1 MNNFGLG
8 LILDFT
14 DNASAGMSS
23 AARTL
28 ENLSATADQVSASLD
43 NSSIEMYAIAQSMI
57 QVGDTM
63 SRAGAGILSVFTTLG
78 QKVIDTGMTM
88 QNFRMTLS
96 ALYGQNEAE
105 AKIKEI
111 QDYAATSVFE
121 IEGLMSAV
129 TTMKAVGIEAMN
141 DVTTSTGNTTQK
153 LMDYASD
160 LAAMMPAMRNAYG
173 TGVNAAMGAFK
184 EYIAEGNAVSL
195 KRSAGL
201 DITSILGEDKGATV
215 EKRTQQVADLI
226 EKLGI
231 AGYTAQLYGT
241 PMQQIS
247 NISDVFFNVMSQIAD
262 SGVFD
267 TFCQLLSTAAGFLQ
281 TLTGDEERFAII
293 TQLLGDV
300 ISTLMRPL
308 QKVLNFVIDNAD
320 AMLQWAQANPTLAKT
335 IMLVVAAIG
344 ALLLGGGQL
353 LKLSGTVLMLA
364 TSIKYLGG
372 MNKVLTVLGTGFKS
386 LLGKMLPI
394 VAIAG
399 VLVYAWKTNL
409 LGFRDFVRTTFS
421 EIGTLF
427 SLTFDAL
434 SDNTLSQENFELAQR
449 LGLLPFI
456 ESLLDLKYHWGRLVD
471 GFKQGISDVAEWL
484 TGLGIDFSNT
494 EGGIFG
500 IANAI
505 GEFLKQFFNV
515 AEGSADAWE
524 NFGNAVAK
532 VLAVA
537 IPLIIAFKALSSVAK
552 VVKDIVGIAH
562 GFVVVTKVGAKIL
575 GFFTK
580 LYSIVGLVSKAFSF
594 LAAHPILLVI
604 AAVAALAV
612 LIITHWDKIK
622 AVLSTV
628 GTWLYNNIVVP
639 VVNFFIN
646 AINFIVGLFAILVG
660 AIKNFFAPIAG
671 WISVNVIT
679 PAVEFFTNLW
689 ASITEIVSNIITSIQ
704 EFFAP
709 IAEWIDVNVIQPI
722 VTFFTGLITSIGDV
736 FSQIKESICNAF
748 SEAADFVK
756 GIWEGVTD
764 FFGGIWDSISGWA
777 SGIAEK
783 GSEITGLQPAPAAA
797 NGVDNFVGGLIQVN
811 ENGGELINLPGGST
825 VIPHDQSVA
834 AALERGVS
842 IGAKSLALYAN
853 NSSRGSLSQNTAEKA
868 AERNEYNISFQAGS
882 VIVKCAN
889 TSDAELEK
897 TAEKLLKIIKR
908 KIELKKMAER
918 NTKKPVYA

>member
-28 ENLSATADQVSASLD
+28 ENLSATADRVSTSLD

-63 SRAGAGILSVFTTLG
+63 SSAGAGILSVFTTLG
-78 QKVIDTGMTM
+78 KKVIDTGMTM

-184 EYIAEGNAVSL
+184 EYIAEGNAMSL
-195 KRSAGL
+195 KRGAGL

-231 AGYTAQLYGT
+231 AGYTGHLLGT
-241 PMQQIS
+241 PMQQLS

-267 TFCQLLSTAAGFLQ
+267 TFCQWLSTAAGFLQ
-281 TLTGDEERFAII
+281 TLTNDEERFAII

-308 QKVLNFVIDNAD
+308 QKVLNFVVENAD

-353 LKLSGTVLMLA
+353 LKLAGIVLMF
-364 TSIKYLGG
+364 TSSIKFMTGS
-372 MNKVLTVLGTGFKS
+372 NKVLTVLGAGFKS
-386 LLGKMLPI
+386 LLKSALPL
-394 VAIAG
+394 VALAG

-409 LGFRDFVRTTFS
+409 LGFRDFVKTTFS

-456 ESLLDLKYHWGRLVD
+456 ESLLDLKYHWGRLVE

-494 EGGIFG
+494 EGGVFG

-505 GEFLKQFFNV
+505 GEFFKQFFNV

-524 NFGNAVAK
+524 NFGNVVAK
-532 VLAVA
+532 VLAIA
-537 IPLIIAFKALSSVAK
+537 TGIWAAFKVLTVIVSIVTKIIGIAK
-552 VVKDIVGIAH
+552 VVINVVKTIVTI
-562 GFVVVTKVGAKIL
+562 VKTVGA
-575 GFFTK
+575 
-580 LYSIVGLVSKAFSF
+580 VVSAIAGA
-594 LAAHPILLVI
+594 LNLPVI
-604 AAVAALAV
+604 AVVAIIAAIVALVAV
-612 LIITHWDKIK
+612 IIKYKDQIWAFLQQVPGWI
-622 AVLSTV
+622 
-628 GTWLYNNIVVP
+628 YNNIIVP

-646 AINFIVGLFAILVG
+646 GINFIVGLFATLIEK
-660 AIKNFFAPIAG
+660 IKNFFAPIAE

-679 PAVEFFTNLW
+679 PVVEFFTNLW
-689 ASITEIVSNIITSIQ
+689 TSITEIVNSIITSIQ

-736 FSQIKESICNAF
+736 FSQIKEKICNAF

-756 GIWEGVTD
+756 GIWEGVKD

-777 SGIAEK
+777 SGITEK
-783 GSEITGLQPAPAAA
+783 GSEITGLQTIPAAA
-797 NGVDNFVGGLIQVN
+797 TGVNNFVGGLIQVN
-811 ENGGELINLPGGST
+811 ENGGELIDLPGGST

-834 AALERGVS
+834 AALEKGVA

-853 NSSRGSLSQNTAEKA
+853 NSNRGSLSHNTAEKA

>member
-28 ENLSATADQVSASLD
+28 ENLSATADRVSSSLD
-43 NSSIEMYAIAQSMI
+43 NSSIEMYAIAQSMM
-57 QVGDTM
+57 QVGDVM
-63 SRAGAGILSVFTTLG
+63 SSAGAGILSVFTTLG
-78 QKVIDTGMTM
+78 KKVIDTGMTM

-96 ALYGQNEAE
+96 ALYGQDEAE
-105 AKIKEI
+105 TKIKEI

-129 TTMKAVGIEAMN
+129 TTMKAVGIEAMD
-141 DVTTSTGNTTQK
+141 DVTTSTGKTTQK

-184 EYIAEGNAVSL
+184 EYIAEGNAMSL
-195 KRSAGL
+195 KRGAGL
-201 DITSILGEDKGATV
+201 DITSILGEAKGDTI

-308 QKVLNFVIDNAD
+308 QKVLNFIIDNAD
-320 AMLQWAQANPTLAKT
+320 TMLQWAQANPVLAKT

-344 ALLLGGGQL
+344 ALLLGSGQL
-353 LKLSGTVLMLA
+353 LKLSGVVLMFA
-364 TSIKYLGG
+364 TSIQYLGG
-372 MNKVLTVLGTGFKS
+372 MNKVLTVIGMGFKS
-386 LLGKMLPI
+386 LLGKVLPLI
-394 VAIAG
+394 AIAS

-409 LGFRDFVRTTFS
+409 LGFRDFVKTTFS

-434 SDNTLSQENFELAQR
+434 SDSTLSQENFELAQR

-456 ESLLDLKYHWGRLVD
+456 ETLLDLKYHWGRLVE

-505 GEFLKQFFNV
+505 GKFFKQFFNV

-524 NFGNAVAK
+524 KFGNAVAK
-532 VLAVA
+532 VLAIAAGIWAVFKVLTV
-537 IPLIIAFKALSSVAK
+537 IVSVVTKIIGIAK
-552 VVKDIVGIAH
+552 VVINVIKTIVTI
-562 GFVVVTKVGAKIL
+562 VKTVGA
-575 GFFTK
+575 
-580 LYSIVGLVSKAFSF
+580 VVSAI
-594 LAAHPILLVI
+594 AAALNLPVIAVVAII
-604 AAVAALAV
+604 AAVVALVAV
-612 LIITHWDKIK
+612 IIKYKDQIWAFLQQVPSWIYNHLI
-622 AVLSTV
+622 A
-628 GTWLYNNIVVP
+628 P

-646 AINFIVGLFAILVG
+646 GINFIVGLFATLIG
-660 AIKNFFAPIAG
+660 AIKNFFAPIAQ
-671 WISVNVIT
+671 WISTNVIA
-679 PAVEFFTNLW
+679 PVVKFFTNLW
-689 ASITEIVSNIITSIQ
+689 TSITGIVNNIITSIKG
-704 EFFAP
+704 FFAP
-709 IAEWIDVNVIQPI
+709 IAQWINTNVIQPI

-736 FSQIKESICNAF
+736 FSQIKEKICNAF
-748 SEAADFVK
+748 SEAADFVM
-756 GIWEGVTD
+756 GIWEGVKN
-764 FFGGIWDSISGWA
+764 FFSGIWDKVSGWA
-777 SGIAEK
+777 EGITEK
-783 GSEITGLQPAPAAA
+783 GSEITGLQTIPAAA
-797 NGVDNFVGGLIQVN
+797 TGVNNFVGGLIQVN
-811 ENGGELINLPGGST
+811 EKGGELIDLPGGST

-834 AALERGVS
+834 AALEKGVA

-853 NSSRGSLSQNTAEKA
+853 SANRGSLSQNTAEKA

>member
-43 NSSIEMYAIAQSMI
+43 NSSIGMYAIAQSMI

-63 SRAGAGILSVFTTLG
+63 SSAGAGILSVFTTLG
-78 QKVIDTGMTM
+78 KKVIDTGMTM

-96 ALYGQNEAE
+96 ALYGKDEAE

-111 QDYAATSVFE
+111 QNYAATSAFE

-129 TTMKAVGIEAMN
+129 TTMKAVGIEAMD
-141 DVTTSTGNTTQK
+141 DVTTSTGKTTQK

-184 EYIAEGNAVSL
+184 EYIAEGNDISL
-195 KRSAGL
+195 KRGAGL
-201 DITSILGEDKGATV
+201 DITSILGEDKGGTI

-267 TFCQLLSTAAGFLQ
+267 TFCELLSTAAGFLQ
-281 TLTGDEERFAII
+281 TLTGDEERFSII
-293 TQLLGDV
+293 TQILGDV

-320 AMLQWAQANPTLAKT
+320 AMLQWAQANPILAKA
-335 IMLVVAAIG
+335 ILLVVAAIG

-353 LKLSGTVLMLA
+353 FKLSGTILMLA

-386 LLGKMLPI
+386 LLGKILPV

-399 VLVYAWKTNL
+399 ALVYAWKTNL
-409 LGFRDFVRTTFS
+409 FGFRDFVHNTFG
-421 EIGTLF
+421 EIGTLL

-434 SDNTLSQENFELAQR
+434 FDNTLSKENFELAQR

-456 ESLLDLKYHWGRLVD
+456 ESLLDLKYHWGRLVE

-484 TGLGIDFSNT
+484 TGLGIDFGNT

-505 GEFLKQFFNV
+505 GEFFKQFFNV
-515 AEGSADAWE
+515 SEGSADAWE
-524 NFGNAVAK
+524 NFGNAIAK
-532 VLAVA
+532 VLA
-537 IPLIIAFKALSSVAK
+537 IAAGIWATFKVLTV
-552 VVKDIVGIAH
+552 IVS
-562 GFVVVTKVGAKIL
+562 VVTKIIGIVKVVINVIKTIVTIVKTVGA
-575 GFFTK
+575 
-580 LYSIVGLVSKAFSF
+580 VVSAIAYA
-594 LAAHPILLVI
+594 LNLPVI
-604 AAVAALAV
+604 AVVAIIAAIVALVA
-612 LIITHWDKIK
+612 LIIKYKDQIWAFLQQVPGWI
-622 AVLSTV
+622 
-628 GTWLYNNIVVP
+628 YNNIIVP

-646 AINFIVGLFAILVG
+646 GINFIVGLFATIIG
-660 AIKNFFAPIAG
+660 AIKNFFAPIAE
-671 WISVNVIT
+671 WISANVIT
-679 PAVEFFTNLW
+679 PVVGFFTNLW
-689 ASITEIVSNIITSIQ
+689 NSITSIVSSIITSIQ
-704 EFFAP
+704 GFFAP
-709 IAEWIDVNVIQPI
+709 VAGWIDINVIQPI
-722 VTFFTGLITSIGDV
+722 VTFFTGLITSLGDV
-736 FSQIKESICNAF
+736 FSQIKEKICNAF

-756 GIWEGVTD
+756 GIWQGVAD
-764 FFGGIWDSISGWA
+764 FFSGIWSGISGFV
-777 SGIAEK
+777 SKITKK
-783 GSEITGLQPAPAAA
+783 GSEITGLQTIPAAA
-797 NGVDNFVGGLIQVN
+797 TGVNNFVGGLIQVN
-811 ENGGELINLPGGST
+811 ENGGELIDLPGGST

-834 AALERGVS
+834 AALEKGVA

-853 NSSRGSLSQNTAEKA
+853 TANRGSLSKNTAEKA

-897 TAEKLLKIIKR
+897 TAEKLWKIIKR

-918 NTKKPVYA
+918 NTKKPIYA

>member
-63 SRAGAGILSVFTTLG
+63 SSAGAGILSVFTTLG
-78 QKVIDTGMTM
+78 KKVIDTGMTM

-160 LAAMMPAMRNAYG
+160 LAAMMPTMRNAYG

-184 EYIAEGNAVSL
+184 EYISEGNAMSL
-195 KRSAGL
+195 KRGAGL

-267 TFCQLLSTAAGFLQ
+267 TFCELLSTAAGFLQ

-335 IMLVVAAIG
+335 VMLVVAAIG

-409 LGFRDFVRTTFS
+409 LGFRDFVQTTFG

-456 ESLLDLKYHWGRLVD
+456 ESLLDLKYHWGRLVE
-471 GFKQGISDVAEWL
+471 GFKQGISDVSEWL
-484 TGLGIDFSNT
+484 TGLGIDFGNT

-505 GEFLKQFFNV
+505 GEFFKQFFNV

-532 VLAVA
+532 VLAIA
-537 IPLIIAFKALSSVAK
+537 AGIWAAFKVLTV
-552 VVKDIVGIAH
+552 IVS
-562 GFVVVTKVGAKIL
+562 VVTKIIGISKVVINVVKTIVTIVKTVGA
-575 GFFTK
+575 
-580 LYSIVGLVSKAFSF
+580 VVSAI
-594 LAAHPILLVI
+594 AAALNLPVI
-604 AAVAALAV
+604 AVVAIIAAIVALVAV
-612 LIITHWDKIK
+612 IIKYKDQIWAFLQQVPSWI
-622 AVLSTV
+622 
-628 GTWLYNNIVVP
+628 YNNIIVP

-646 AINFIVGLFAILVG
+646 GINFIVGLFAPLIG
-660 AIKNFFAPIAG
+660 AIKNFFAPIAE

-679 PAVEFFTNLW
+679 PVVEFFTNLW
-689 ASITEIVSNIITSIQ
+689 TSITEIVNSIITSIQ

-736 FSQIKESICNAF
+736 FSQIKEKICNAF

-756 GIWEGVTD
+756 GIWEGVKD
-764 FFGGIWDSISGWA
+764 FFGVIWGNISGLA
-777 SGIAEK
+777 SGITDK
-783 GSEITGLQPAPAAA
+783 GSKITGLQTIPAAA
-797 NGVDNFVGGLIQVN
+797 TGVDSFVGGLIQVN
-811 ENGGELINLPGGST
+811 ENGGELIDLPGGST

-853 NSSRGSLSQNTAEKA
+853 NSNRGSLSQNTAEKA

>member
-28 ENLSATADQVSASLD
+28 ENLSATADRVSTSLD

-57 QVGDTM
+57 QVGDVM
-63 SRAGAGILSVFTTLG
+63 SSAGAGILSVFTTLG

-88 QNFRMTLS
+88 QNFRMTLT
-96 ALYGQNEAE
+96 ALYGEGEAE

-111 QDYAATSVFE
+111 QNYAAKSVFE

-141 DVTTSTGNTTQK
+141 DVTTSTGKTTQK

-160 LAAMMPAMRNAYG
+160 LAAMMPAMRNVYG

-195 KRSAGL
+195 KRGAGL
-201 DITSILGEDKGATV
+201 DITAILGEDKGATV

-281 TLTGDEERFAII
+281 TLTDDEERFAII

-300 ISTLMRPL
+300 ISTLMKPL
-308 QKVLNFVIDNAD
+308 QKVLNFIVDNAD

-353 LKLSGTVLMLA
+353 LKLSGVVLMLA

-372 MNKVLTVLGTGFKS
+372 MNKVLTVIGTGFKS
-386 LLGKMLPI
+386 LLGKVLPL

-409 LGFRDFVRTTFS
+409 LGFRDFVKTTFS

-456 ESLLDLKYHWGRLVD
+456 ESLLDLKYHWGRLVE

-532 VLAVA
+532 VLAIA
-537 IPLIIAFKALSSVAK
+537 AGIWAAFKVLTVIVSVVTKIIGIAK
-552 VVKDIVGIAH
+552 VVINVVKTIVTI
-562 GFVVVTKVGAKIL
+562 VKTVGA
-575 GFFTK
+575 
-580 LYSIVGLVSKAFSF
+580 VVSAI
-594 LAAHPILLVI
+594 AAALNLPVI
-604 AAVAALAV
+604 AVVAIIAAIVALVAV
-612 LIITHWDKIK
+612 IIKYKDQIW
-622 AVLSTV
+622 AFLQQVPS
-628 GTWLYNNIVVP
+628 WLYNNIVVP

-646 AINFIVGLFAILVG
+646 AINFIVGLFATLVG
-660 AIKNFFAPIAG
+660 AIKNFFAPIAE

-679 PAVEFFTNLW
+679 PVVEFFTNLW
-689 ASITEIVSNIITSIQ
+689 TSITEIVNSIITSIQ

-736 FSQIKESICNAF
+736 FSQIKEKICNAF

-756 GIWEGVTD
+756 GIWEGVKN

-777 SGIAEK
+777 EGITEK
-783 GSEITGLQPAPAAA
+783 GSEITGLQTIPAAA
-797 NGVDNFVGGLIQVN
+797 TGVNNFVGGLIQVN
-811 ENGGELINLPGGST
+811 EKGGELIDLPGGST

-834 AALERGVS
+834 AALEKGVA

-853 NSSRGSLSQNTAEKA
+853 SANRGSLSQNTAEKA

-897 TAEKLLKIIKR
+897 TAEKLLKIMKR

>member
-129 TTMKAVGIEAMN
+129 TMMKAVGIEAMN
-141 DVTTSTGNTTQK
+141 DVTTSTGKTTQK

-160 LAAMMPAMRNAYG
+160 LAAMMPAMRNMYG

-184 EYIAEGNAVSL
+184 EYIAEGNVVSL
-195 KRSAGL
+195 KRGAGL
-201 DITSILGEDKGATV
+201 DITAILGEAKGDTI
-215 EKRTQQVADLI
+215 EKRTQQVSDLI

-344 ALLLGGGQL
+344 AVLLGGGQL
-353 LKLSGTVLMLA
+353 LKLAGIVLMF
-364 TSIKYLGG
+364 TSSIKFMTGS
-372 MNKVLTVLGTGFKS
+372 NKVLTVLSAGFKS
-386 LLGKMLPI
+386 LLRSALPL
-394 VAIAG
+394 VALAG

-409 LGFRDFVRTTFS
+409 LGFRDFVKTTFS

-456 ESLLDLKYHWGRLVD
+456 ESLLDLKYHWGRLVE

-494 EGGIFG
+494 EGGVLG

-505 GEFLKQFFNV
+505 GEFFKQFFNV

-532 VLAVA
+532 VLAIA
-537 IPLIIAFKALSSVAK
+537 AGIWAAFKVLTVIVSVVTKIIGIAK
-552 VVKDIVGIAH
+552 VVINVVKTIVTI
-562 GFVVVTKVGAKIL
+562 VKTVGA
-575 GFFTK
+575 
-580 LYSIVGLVSKAFSF
+580 VVSAI
-594 LAAHPILLVI
+594 AAALNLPVI
-604 AAVAALAV
+604 AVAAIIAAIVALVAV
-612 LIITHWDKIK
+612 IIKYKDQIW
-622 AVLSTV
+622 AFLQQVP
-628 GTWLYNNIVVP
+628 GWLYNNIIVP

-646 AINFIVGLFAILVG
+646 GINFIVGLFATLIEK
-660 AIKNFFAPIAG
+660 IKNFFAPIAE

-679 PAVEFFTNLW
+679 PVVEFFTNLW
-689 ASITEIVSNIITSIQ
+689 TSITEIVNSIITSIQ

-736 FSQIKESICNAF
+736 FSQIKEKICNAF

-756 GIWEGVTD
+756 GIWEGVKD

-777 SGIAEK
+777 SGITEK
-783 GSEITGLQPAPAAA
+783 GSEITGLQTIPAAA
-797 NGVDNFVGGLIQVN
+797 TGVNNFVGGLIQVN
-811 ENGGELINLPGGST
+811 ENGGELIDLPGGST

-834 AALERGVS
+834 AALEKGVA

-853 NSSRGSLSQNTAEKA
+853 NSNRGSLSQNTAEKA

>member
-28 ENLSATADQVSASLD
+28 ENLSATADRVSTSLD

-63 SRAGAGILSVFTTLG
+63 SSAGAGILSVFTTLG

-88 QNFRMTLS
+88 QNFRMTLT
-96 ALYGQNEAE
+96 ALYGEGEAE

-111 QDYAATSVFE
+111 QNYAAKSVFE

-141 DVTTSTGNTTQK
+141 DVTTSTGKTTQK

-184 EYIAEGNAVSL
+184 EYIAEGNALSL
-195 KRSAGL
+195 KRGAGL

-281 TLTGDEERFAII
+281 TLTDDEERFAII

-300 ISTLMRPL
+300 ISTLMKPL
-308 QKVLNFVIDNAD
+308 QKVLNFIVDNAD

-353 LKLSGTVLMLA
+353 LKVAGIVLML
-364 TSIKYLGG
+364 TSSIKYLTGS
-372 MNKVLTVLGTGFKS
+372 NKVLTVLSAGFKS
-386 LLGKMLPI
+386 LFKSALPF
-394 VAIAG
+394 VALAG

-409 LGFRDFVRTTFS
+409 LGFRDFVKTTFS

-456 ESLLDLKYHWGRLVD
+456 ESLLDLKYHWGRLVE

-532 VLAVA
+532 VLAIA
-537 IPLIIAFKALSSVAK
+537 AGIWAAFKVLTVIVSLVTKIIGIAK
-552 VVKDIVGIAH
+552 VVINVVKTIVTI
-562 GFVVVTKVGAKIL
+562 VKTVGA
-575 GFFTK
+575 
-580 LYSIVGLVSKAFSF
+580 VVSAIATA
-594 LAAHPILLVI
+594 LNLPVI
-604 AAVAALAV
+604 AVVAIIAAIVALVAV
-612 LIITHWDKIK
+612 IIKYKDQIWAFLQQVPGWI
-622 AVLSTV
+622 
-628 GTWLYNNIVVP
+628 YNNIIVP

-646 AINFIVGLFAILVG
+646 GINFIVGLFATLIG
-660 AIKNFFAPIAG
+660 AIKNFFAPIAE
-671 WISVNVIT
+671 WISVNVVT
-679 PAVEFFTNLW
+679 PVVEFFTNLW
-689 ASITEIVSNIITSIQ
+689 TSITEIASSIITSIQ

-709 IAEWIDVNVIQPI
+709 IAEWIDTNVIQPI

-736 FSQIKESICNAF
+736 FSQIKEKICNAF

-756 GIWEGVTD
+756 GIWEGVKD

-777 SGIAEK
+777 SGITEK
-783 GSEITGLQPAPAAA
+783 GSEITGLQTIPAAA
-797 NGVDNFVGGLIQVN
+797 TGVNNFVGGLIQVN
-811 ENGGELINLPGGST
+811 ENGGELIDLPGGST

-853 NSSRGSLSQNTAEKA
+853 NSNRGSLSQNTAEKA